1 MVNGQTG
8 GSWGVLFGALM
19 PLAFLMQIDKQAMVV
34 LAPLIQRQYGFDL
47 VTMTEIIAAT
57 VWSYA
62 IFQFPGA
69 WLAERV
75 GPYKIIG
82 LCCLLWSLI
91 VIVSPL
97 SSLVWMFFACR
108 FAMGLAQ
115 APDWTSSIMII
126 RRGFPLRQ
134 RARASALLL
143 GGLYSGTLVAGPLSV
158 AIASRWSWQACFYL
172 YGAVGVALG
181 LALIL
186 FLPKPHAAAKAP
198 HDEAAGPKPAHV
210 TARQLVASP
219 QVYALGLSYFF
230 LVGIQSAFFTL
241 VPLYMTG
248 DRKLSFAAMGWLS
261 SAPFLTLYISVLA
274 SGFVAD
280 TIIRRTGS
288 VWIARVPLGVAAM
301 LGSVGAFAFALTIE
315 SIPLMVL
322 VLCLGSFMVG
332 MGQVSVWSS
341 VQDVSPEG
349 GGVVAAATQLFGHLA
364 LGAVPLT
371 AAYVVRASGNW
382 DDIGL
387 LIAGLGIGGAIA
399 FWFVN
404 PQRPIIGDLGA
415 RDAQRT
421 GR

>member
-1 MVNGQTG
+1 MVNGQAG
-8 GSWGVLFGALM
+8 GAWGVLFGALM

-69 WLAERV
+69 WLAQRV
-75 GPYKIIG
+75 GAHKIIG

-126 RRGFPLRQ
+126 RRSFPLRQ

-158 AIASRWSWQACFYL
+158 AIAIRWSWQACFYL

-181 LALIL
+181 LVLIL
-186 FLPKPHAAAKAP
+186 FLRKPHEAGSAVQ
-198 HDEAAGPKPAHV
+198 DEAAGPKPAPV
-210 TARQLVASP
+210 TARQLVTSP

-261 SAPFLTLYISVLA
+261 SAPFLTLYIAVLVA
-274 SGFVAD
+274 GIVAD
-280 TIIRRTGS
+280 TLIRRTGS
-288 VWIARVPLGVAAM
+288 VWVARVPLGVAAM
-301 LGSVGAFAFALTIE
+301 LGSVSAFALALMIE
-315 SIPLMVL
+315 STSLMVL

-332 MGQVSVWSS
+332 VGQVSVWSS
-341 VQDVSPEG
+341 VQDISPEG
-349 GGVVAAATQLFGHLA
+349 GGIIAAATQLFGHLA

-371 AAYVVRASGNW
+371 AAYLVRDSGNW
-382 DDIGL
+382 DNVGH
-387 LIAGLGIGGAIA
+387 LIMALGIGGAIA

-404 PQRPIIGDLGA
+404 PQRPIVGSFAPTDARRTLG
-415 RDAQRT
+415 
-421 GR
+421 